1 MDKITNDCVKEI
13 IDSIITIID
22 NNDVAGIDINDLKF
36 LIKDSKQVTL
46 KRGIG
51 LTLNEAFNNAIE
63 NNIYGNFDISKAN
76 KVLLTVIF
84 DKNAKLTIF
93 DIRQLNEEIKNK
105 FPNVKP
111 CKVQT
116 LQKSDIKSIQII
128 MILSF

>member
-22 NNDVAGIDINDLKF
+22 NNDVIGIDINDLKS

-46 KRGIG
+46 KKGIG
-51 LTLNEAFNNAIE
+51 STLNEAFNSAIA
-63 NNIYGNFDISKAN
+63 NNICGNFDISKAN
-76 KVLLTVIF
+76 KVLLTVIS
-84 DKNAKLTIF
+84 DKSTQLTVS
-93 DIRQLNEEIKNK
+93 DMKELNNEIKNK
-105 FPNVKP
+105 FSKCKS

-116 LQKSDIKSIQII
+116 LQQSNINYIQII

>member
-22 NNDVAGIDINDLKF
+22 NNDVVGIDINDLKF
-36 LIKDSKQVTL
+36 IIKDSKQVTL

-63 NNIYGNFDISKAN
+63 NNIYGSFDISKAN
-76 KVLLTVIF
+76 KVLLTVIS
-84 DKNAKLTIF
+84 DKNAGLTIS
-93 DIRQLNEEIKNK
+93 DIRQLNNEIKNK
-105 FPNVKP
+105 FSNAKS

-116 LQKSDIKSIQII
+116 LQENDIKSIQVI